1 MGAQQRFP
9 PVPLTS
15 DSTTV
20 RPLFL
25 SHQCPLYIF
34 NNNCLKI
41 STLMYGS
48 LNSSHC
54 LSSTVLQ
61 ILAIR
66 GFGLIIPFGEIA
78 QNSLNPGLAQP

>member
-1 MGAQQRFP
+1 
-9 PVPLTS
+9 
-15 DSTTV
+15 
-20 RPLFL
+20 
-25 SHQCPLYIF
+25 
-34 NNNCLKI
+34 
-41 STLMYGS
+41 MYGS

-61 ILAIR
+61 ILAIP

>member
-1 MGAQQRFP
+1 
-9 PVPLTS
+9 
-15 DSTTV
+15 
-20 RPLFL
+20 
-25 SHQCPLYIF
+25 
-34 NNNCLKI
+34 
-41 STLMYGS
+41 MYGS

-78 QNSLNPGLAQP
+78 QNSLNPGLAQPLDPFQHSTSHFGYYR